1 LDQLDKNFG
10 LLIAF
15 GLPGFLVFTQ
25 LPPQL
30 MTPLASFMLQNDQP
44 SIGSFLYTLP
54 ASIGCGIILSAI
66 RWMLVD
72 SAVYW
77 TGVRKPN
84 LNFRSMD
91 TKLQAFGLLVEHNY
105 RFYQFYS
112 NSLVAILLL
121 VGMRFRIDGRPSPET
136 LFWLSLLCVVLAAA
150 SRDCLARFYQRA
162 RLVLGELNEPVETN
176 TAKNHAKKKR
186 YR

>member
-1 LDQLDKNFG
+1 
-10 LLIAF
+10 
-15 GLPGFLVFTQ
+15 
-25 LPPQL
+25 
-30 MTPLASFMLQNDQP
+30 MTPLASFMVQNDRP

-72 SAVYW
+72 SAIHW

-91 TKLQAFGLLVEHNY
+91 TKLQAFSLLVEHNY

-121 VGMRFRIDGRPSPET
+121 IGMRFRTDGRPTLET
-136 LFWLSLLCVVLAAA
+136 LFWLGLLCVVLAAA
-150 SRDCLARFYQRA
+150 SRDCLARYYQRA
-162 RLVLGELNEPVETN
+162 RLVLGELNEPADTYVS
-176 TAKNHAKKKR
+176 KNYAKKKR
-186 YR
+186 NR